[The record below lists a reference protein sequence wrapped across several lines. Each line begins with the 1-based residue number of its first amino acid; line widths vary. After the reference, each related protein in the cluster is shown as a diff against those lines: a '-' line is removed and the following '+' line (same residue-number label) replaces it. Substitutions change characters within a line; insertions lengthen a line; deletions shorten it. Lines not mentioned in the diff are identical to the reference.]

1 MPQSHISH
9 SKAYANRRVY
19 EISITAYDIPIR
31 FDIKFAMQMT
41 CSRFTKSFELAL
53 YVYLCIM
60 YISFPLLEH
69 NNCKL
74 ERNKWPEPGL
84 MLQLSVLHSM
94 HFFYPASFYCLG
106 QKTRTE
112 KMTVWGK
119 KSKWHKR
126 NFVRSQ
132 DKENM
137 EQRNWREKE
146 NGGMAYMYLSCV
158 AFAFIQLLWIVTVE
172 KWP

>member
-41 CSRFTKSFELAL
+41 CSRITKSFELAL

-84 MLQLSVLHSM
+84 M
-94 HFFYPASFYCLG
+94 F
-106 QKTRTE
+106 
-112 KMTVWGK
+112 
-119 KSKWHKR
+119 
-126 NFVRSQ
+126 
-132 DKENM
+132 
-137 EQRNWREKE
+137 
-146 NGGMAYMYLSCV
+146 
-158 AFAFIQLLWIVTVE
+158 TVE
-172 KWP
+172 RFTFNAFLLSSELLLLGPENTNRENDCVR